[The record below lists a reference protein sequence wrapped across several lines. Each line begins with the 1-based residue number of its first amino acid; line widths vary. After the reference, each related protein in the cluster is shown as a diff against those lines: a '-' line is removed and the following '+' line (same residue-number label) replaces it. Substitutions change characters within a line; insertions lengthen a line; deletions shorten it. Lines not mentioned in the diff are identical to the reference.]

1 MNLPQHIVLIP
12 DGNRRW
18 ARKRGLP
25 PFFGHREG
33 VKASEKIF
41 KAALDMGIPC
51 LTFWGSSLD
60 NITKRSP
67 QEVNFLFDIFERW
80 FKKLAKSKDI
90 HKNFVKINVF
100 GRWNK
105 LFPERVKKPIRQA
118 IEKTKNYRNHQLT
131 FLMAYS
137 GIDEMTNAIQRIAKL
152 TLRRGSGQ
160 GIDEKL
166 IKNNLWTKDLPAVD
180 LVIRTGGE
188 PHWSMGMMMWDVA
201 DSQLYFTETL
211 LPDFS
216 VEEFKKAIDR
226 YSKTERRMGA

>member
-1 MNLPQHIVLIP
+1 MNLPNHIVLIP

-25 PFFGHREG
+25 PFFGHRQG
-33 VKASEKIF
+33 VKATEKIL
-41 KAALDMGIPC
+41 KVALELKIPC
-51 LTFWGSSLD
+51 FTFWGMSLD

-80 FKKLAKSKDI
+80 FKKVAKSKYI
-90 HKNFVKINVF
+90 HKNFVKINVL
-100 GRWNK
+100 GRWEK
-105 LFPERVKKPIRQA
+105 LFPERVKKSIRQA
-118 IEKTKNYRNHQLT
+118 IEKTKNYRNHQLI
-131 FLMAYS
+131 FLLAYS
-137 GIDEMTNAIQRIAKL
+137 GIDEMNEAIKKISELKVKNKNL
-152 TLRRGSGQ
+152 K
-160 GIDEKL
+160 IDEKL
-166 IKNNLWTKDLPAVD
+166 IKANLWTKDLPPVD

>member
-1 MNLPQHIVLIP
+1 MNLPNHIVLIP

-18 ARKRGLP
+18 ARNKGLP
-25 PFFGHREG
+25 PFFGHRQG
-33 VKASEKIF
+33 AKTMEKIL
-41 KAALDMGIPC
+41 KAALDMKIPC
-51 LTFWGSSLD
+51 LTFWGASLD

-67 QEVNFLFDIFERW
+67 REVKFLFDIFERW
-80 FKKLAKSKDI
+80 FKKLIKTKEVHQNS
-90 HKNFVKINVF
+90 VKINIL
-100 GRWNK
+100 GRWEK
-105 LFPERVKKPIRQA
+105 LFPEKVKKPMKEA
-118 IEKTKNYRNHQLT
+118 MEKTKNYKNYQLT

-137 GIDEMTNAIQRIAKL
+137 GIDEMISAIQRIAKIKNQK
-152 TLRRGSGQ
+152 SKIK
-160 GIDEKL
+160 IDGEL

-201 DSQLYFTETL
+201 NAQLYFTETL